1 MVEALDD
8 TNDVAHAEELRLQG
22 NTAFASKK
30 WKEAIDTYEESL
42 SFDGDSKNSGIVC
55 FVCVLCMCVYDVY
68 IYLLLHL
75 MYMYLISFIYPTI
88 LLLV

>member
-1 MVEALDD
+1 MAEAIDD

-42 SFDGDSKNSGIVC
+42 SFDGDSKNSGMFC
-55 FVCVLCMCVYDVY
+55 LCLVCVCC
-68 IYLLLHL
+68 LLLL
-75 MYMYLISFIYPTI
+75 LYVFILYVYYCI
-88 LLLV
+88 